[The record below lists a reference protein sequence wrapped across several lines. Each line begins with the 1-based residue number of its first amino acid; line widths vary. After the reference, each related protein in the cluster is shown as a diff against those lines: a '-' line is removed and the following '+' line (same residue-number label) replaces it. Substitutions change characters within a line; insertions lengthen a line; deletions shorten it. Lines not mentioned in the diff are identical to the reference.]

1 MMTAKLKVDFHIHT
15 AEDPKDYIP
24 YSSFQLIDV
33 ASQKGFD
40 ALAIT
45 NHDAV
50 YYNPEL
56 VKYAENKG
64 ILLIPGME
72 ATFSDAHVLILNP
85 DFQINPE
92 GRSIEELSTIKNE
105 DNLIIAPHPF
115 FLRFK
120 SLDTDLLTYIHL
132 FDAIE
137 FSQYYN
143 RLINFNKK
151 AVDTAKEFKKPLIA
165 TSDCHFIWQFGDTYS
180 LVEAKKDIP
189 SIIAAVKSGKIEIFT
204 KPISLATMAKIM
216 TAFMLRKTLFKK
228 AKKRSKERRFSLKI

>member
-1 MMTAKLKVDFHIHT
+1 MTKKLKVDFHIHT
-15 AEDPKDYIP
+15 AEDLKDYIP
-24 YSSFQLIDV
+24 YNSFELIDV

-50 YYNPEL
+50 YYNPDL
-56 VKYAENKG
+56 VRYAENKG

-92 GRSIEELSTIKNE
+92 GRTIEELSSLKKE

-120 SLDTDLLTYIHL
+120 SLGSDLLTYIHL

-137 FSQYYN
+137 FAQYYN
-143 RLINFNKK
+143 KFINYNKT
-151 AVDTAKEFKKPLIA
+151 AVETAKEYKIPLIA
-165 TSDCHFIWQFGDTYS
+165 TSDCHFLWQFGDTFS

-189 SIIAAVKSGKIEIFT
+189 SIIKAVKSGKVEIFT

-216 TAFMLRKTLFKK
+216 ATFMLRKAFYKK
-228 AKKRSKERRFSLKI
+228 KNSRSKEQSTSLKK

>member
-1 MMTAKLKVDFHIHT
+1 MTKKLKVDFHIHT

-24 YSSFQLIDV
+24 YNSFQLIDV
-33 ASQKGFD
+33 ASRKGFD
-40 ALAIT
+40 VLAIT
-45 NHDAV
+45 NHDSV
-50 YYNPEL
+50 YYNPDI

-72 ATFSDAHVLILNP
+72 ATFSGAHVLILNP

-92 GRSIEELSTIKNE
+92 DRSIKELSSIKKD

-120 SLDTDLLTYIHL
+120 SLDSDLITYIHL

-137 FSQYYN
+137 FAQYYN
-143 RLINFNKK
+143 RLINYNKK
-151 AVDTAKEFKKPLIA
+151 AIETAAEYKKPLIA
-165 TSDCHFIWQFGDTYS
+165 TSDCHFLWQFGDTFS

-189 SIIAAVKSGKIEIFT
+189 SIIKAVKSGKVEIFT

-216 TAFMLRKTLFKK
+216 TAFMLKKTFHEKK
-228 AKKRSKERRFSLKI
+228 KKKSEEQSSSLKK

>member
-1 MMTAKLKVDFHIHT
+1 MTKKLKVDFHIHT

-24 YSSFQLIDV
+24 YNSFQLIDV
-33 ASQKGFD
+33 ASQKEFD

-50 YYNPEL
+50 SYNPEL
-56 VKYAENKG
+56 VQYAEKKG

-72 ATFSDAHVLILNP
+72 ATLSDAHVLILNP
-85 DFQINPE
+85 DFQINPK
-92 GRSIEELSTIKNE
+92 GRSLKELSDIKKE

-115 FLRFK
+115 FRKLM
-120 SLDTDLLTYIHL
+120 SLESELLTYIHL

-151 AVDTAKEFKKPLIA
+151 AVDVASEYKKPLIA
-165 TSDCHFIWQFGDTYS
+165 TSDCHFLWQFGDTFS
-180 LVEAKKDIP
+180 LVEAKKDIH
-189 SIIAAVKSGKIEIFT
+189 SIIQAVKSGKVEIIT
-204 KPISLATMAKIM
+204 KSISLATMAKVM
-216 TAFMLRKTLFKK
+216 TTFTLRRILYK
-228 AKKRSKERRFSLKI
+228 KKRRKSTNMLSQHQK

>member
-1 MMTAKLKVDFHIHT
+1 MTIKLKVDFHIHT
-15 AEDPKDYIP
+15 GEDPQDYIP
-24 YSSFQLIDV
+24 YNSFQLIDV

-45 NHDAV
+45 NHNAV
-50 YYNPEL
+50 FFNPEIAQ
-56 VKYAENKG
+56 YAEKKG

-85 DFQINPE
+85 DFQINPK
-92 GRSIEELSTIKNE
+92 GRSLKELPNIKKE

-115 FLRFK
+115 FPRFK
-120 SLDTDLLTYIHL
+120 SLESDLLTYIHL

-137 FSQYYN
+137 FAQYYN

-151 AVDTAKEFKKPLIA
+151 AIETALEYNKPLIA
-165 TSDCHFIWQFGDTYS
+165 TSDCHFLWQFGDTFS

-189 SIIAAVKSGKIEIFT
+189 SIIKAVKSGKVEIFT
-204 KPISLATMAKIM
+204 KPISLATMAKVM
-216 TAFMLRKTLFKK
+216 STFTLRRILYDK
-228 AKKRSKERRFSLKI
+228 KKRNRTEMLS

>member
-1 MMTAKLKVDFHIHT
+1 MTKKLKVDFHIHT
-15 AEDPKDYIP
+15 AEDLKDYVP
-24 YSSFQLIDV
+24 YNSFQLIDV

-45 NHDAV
+45 NHNAV
-50 YYNPEL
+50 YYNPDL

-72 ATFSDAHVLILNP
+72 ATFSDVHVLILNP

-92 GRSIEELSTIKNE
+92 GRSIKELSSIKKE

-120 SLDTDLLTYIHL
+120 SLDSYLLTYIHL

-137 FSQYYN
+137 FTQFYN
-143 RLINFNKK
+143 RLINYNKK
-151 AVDTAKEFKKPLIA
+151 AVKTAIEYKKPLIA
-165 TSDCHFIWQFGDTYS
+165 TSDCHFLWQFGDTFS
-180 LVEAKKDIP
+180 LIEAKKDIP
-189 SIIAAVKSGKIEIFT
+189 SIIKAVKSGKVEIFT

-216 TAFMLRKTLFKK
+216 ATFMIRRTFYQKK
-228 AKKRSKERRFSLKI
+228 KKRSKEESTS